1 MTITT
6 ERLMAVAKS
15 QAKELKKDYDRRSE
29 DLEDDSIAW
38 TLLELAK
45 RLAQAEQKLAKANT
59 QRSSTSLKS

>member
-6 ERLMAVAKS
+6 ERLIAVAKS

-38 TLLELAK
+38 TLIELSK
-45 RLAQAEQKLAKANT
+45 RLAQAEKKLAKVKA
-59 QRSSTSLKS
+59 QFEAAIA